1 MDQGQNERGQ
11 KMKGFILGVVVT
23 LAVLY
28 PSATKNLLAKAV
40 DVTNGVVTGVLE
52 KDPWPI
58 AIPDQKL

>member
-1 MDQGQNERGQ
+1 
-11 KMKGFILGVVVT
+11 MKGFILGVAVT

>member
-1 MDQGQNERGQ
+1 
-11 KMKGFILGVVVT
+11 MKGFILGVVVT

-28 PSATKNLLAKAV
+28 PAVTKNLLAQAI
-40 DVTNGVVTGVLE
+40 DATSGVVTGVLE

>member
-1 MDQGQNERGQ
+1 
-11 KMKGFILGVVVT
+11 MKGFILGVAVT

-28 PSATKNLLAKAV
+28 PAATKNLLAKAV